1 MTLFNVYAPPGSD
14 KSFFG
19 KVFDLIASETYG
31 TLIFARGF
39 NMLIK
44 PLLDTTNRKMK
55 NNATEKYIN
64 KVLKDL
70 GLNDVWR
77 SGMDQSQATLFIL
90 RDTQFTLESTI
101 ALCMVG
107 IYIE

>member
-77 SGMDQSQATLFIL
+77 FVHGSVPGYTFYSARVATLCSL
-90 RDTQFTLESTI
+90 
-101 ALCMVG
+101 
-107 IYIE
+107 